1 MVSVEL
7 FDRQLEDYIFSNETT
22 ISGGIYD
29 GFELE
34 RQENSSSAFL
44 RGVSMTWN
52 QPIRLPLF
60 EEGFSLNAK
69 YVKQESELQYPERPG
84 ETLPLPRMPD
94 NEMNISLTYE
104 KEKLFAQVKFW
115 NEDDNVF
122 RVGNSVES
130 DRYAGSRSRVDLSV
144 SYKLQNKSRFY
155 VEWDNI
161 TNEPYFRIY
170 EGSPLYATYYRTR
183 PWSVTTGMRI
193 EL

>member
-1 MVSVEL
+1 
-7 FDRQLEDYIFSNETT
+7 
-22 ISGGIYD
+22 
-29 GFELE
+29 
-34 RQENSSSAFL
+34 
-44 RGVSMTWN
+44 
-52 QPIRLPLF
+52 
-60 EEGFSLNAK
+60 
-69 YVKQESELQYPERPG
+69 
-84 ETLPLPRMPD
+84 MPD

>member
-1 MVSVEL
+1 
-7 FDRQLEDYIFSNETT
+7 
-22 ISGGIYD
+22 
-29 GFELE
+29 
-34 RQENSSSAFL
+34 
-44 RGVSMTWN
+44 MTWN

-60 EEGFSLNAK
+60 EEGLSLNAK

-94 NEMNISLTYE
+94 SEINISLTYE
-104 KEKLFAQVKFW
+104 KEKLFAQVKLW
-115 NEDDNVF
+115 NEDENVF
-122 RVGNSVES
+122 RVGNNVES
-130 DRYAGSRSRVDLSV
+130 DRYAGSRSRIDLSV

-170 EGSPLYATYYRTR
+170 EGSPLFATYYRTR
-183 PWSVTTGMRI
+183 PWSVSTGMRI